1 MGRHI
6 LYLGGVAH
14 KEMKMQRFFYLKEIR
29 QPTDVIE
36 HLAKGKRDWRK
47 GYSAYELA
55 HSWVNADGIPRSVRT
70 VPDTAPRF
78 ANAELI
84 EGFFER
90 EIDLRTAGHPSQTDL
105 MALIRSPGGYSVVA
119 VEGKVEEPFGQLV
132 HGWNDQSTGKTRRL
146 EALCKTLGLDL
157 AEVGVLRYQLLH
169 RTASAIYEAQRYTC
183 DTTLMLVHSFS
194 QRQTPFENFQSF
206 ARAMGMPITRP
217 GLISASK
224 TCEGVQVYLGWVADQ
239 PV

>member
-70 VPDTAPRF
+70 VLDTAPRF

-105 MALIRSPGGYSVVA
+105 MALIKSPGGY
-119 VEGKVEEPFGQLV
+119 
-132 HGWNDQSTGKTRRL
+132 RRGG
-146 EALCKTLGLDL
+146 E
-157 AEVGVLRYQLLH
+157 LLQP
-169 RTASAIYEAQRYTC
+169 SRYT
-183 DTTLMLVHSFS
+183 T
-194 QRQTPFENFQSF
+194 E
-206 ARAMGMPITRP
+206 ARACLVWMRFATFLPIC
-217 GLISASK
+217 ASSGV
-224 TCEGVQVYLGWVADQ
+224 TCWI
-239 PV
+239 